1 MNRRAKH
8 PKQHQNILAGETET
22 LDSDYSWTSMTINE
36 RKKCKQ
42 KFEAYKPCGSDKLS
56 KHELQR
62 LFQEMGKE
70 LTEEEIVEKIWEID
84 PKGQGFI
91 SFDAFLAKMES
102 EKEKKYEEVTNF
114 IGLTFDSVLE
124 EQRKHFN
131 NDAMQEVTWAFLKS
145 YLN

>member
-1 MNRRAKH
+1 
-8 PKQHQNILAGETET
+8 
-22 LDSDYSWTSMTINE
+22 
-36 RKKCKQ
+36 
-42 KFEAYKPCGSDKLS
+42 
-56 KHELQR
+56 
-62 LFQEMGKE
+62 
-70 LTEEEIVEKIWEID
+70 
-84 PKGQGFI
+84 
-91 SFDAFLAKMES
+91 MES